1 MERQQAG
8 QLIDKV
14 LDMAT
19 KTPGTQ
25 ADVLL
30 HRGQSLSLSAQNGKI
45 DKTSV
50 SSSQIIGLRY
60 IHDQRVGV
68 SYTESFDDAS
78 LVRLIANAANN
89 ARFAAPNPYEHI
101 EVSGQEFVETDAS
114 YNQPDNA
121 SIQEKMAL
129 TLELE
134 SAVKKDSRVK
144 SSPYNGYADGVG
156 EMYYGNHLGT
166 HAYHRERSFSC
177 GTSALASEGDKQ
189 AMFYD
194 RVRARTFH
202 ELDVQRVAQRTLAH
216 AIPLLDAKP
225 IPTGEY
231 DVVFDINALRA
242 LLGCFASVFSAKA
255 AKEGKSSWKD
265 KLGATVADQ
274 RLTWRDVPA
283 YAKAF
288 SHSGFDDEG
297 TARKDLTLIKDGVLQ
312 SFYHNTAT
320 AQFFKT
326 KTTGHASRSPQ
337 GALGVSGTQ
346 WVIEPGQDDDASLFS
361 GRVLKVFNLQGL
373 HSGTNAI
380 TGHLSLGAEG
390 FLLED
395 GKEVQSVKNI
405 TVAGNLFTLLQS
417 IAAVGRTLQADTM
430 DDFFSPMIRFK
441 GLRIAGT

>member
-1 MERQQAG
+1 MERQQAE
-8 QLIDKV
+8 QLIAKV
-14 LDMAT
+14 LTMAT
-19 KTPGTQ
+19 DAAGAQ
-25 ADVLL
+25 ADVMLQ
-30 HRGQSLSLSAQNGKI
+30 RGESLSLSAQNGKI

-50 SSSQIIGLRY
+50 SSSQILGLRY
-60 IHDQRVGV
+60 IRDQRVGV
-68 SYTESFDDAS
+68 SYTESFDEAS
-78 LVRLIANAANN
+78 LARLITNAANN
-89 ARFAAPNPYEHI
+89 ARFAAQNPYEHI
-101 EVSGQEFVETDAS
+101 IVGGQSFVEDAPA
-114 YNQPDNA
+114 YNQPDSA
-121 SIQEKMAL
+121 PIQEKIAL

-156 EMYYGNHLGT
+156 EFYYGNHLGT
-166 HAYHRERSFSC
+166 RAYHRERSFTC

-194 RVRARTFH
+194 RSRARAFKD
-202 ELDVQRVAQRTLAH
+202 LDVQRIVRRTLDH

-255 AKEGKSSWKD
+255 AKEGKTSWKD
-265 KLGATVADQ
+265 KLGAVVADK
-274 RLTWRDVPA
+274 RITWRDLPA
-283 YAKAF
+283 YGPAF
-288 SHSGFDDEG
+288 SHSSFDDEG
-297 TARKDLTLIKDGVLQ
+297 MARKDLTLIQSGVLQ

-320 AQFFKT
+320 AEFFKT
-326 KTTGHASRSPQ
+326 HTTGHASRSPQ
-337 GALGVSGTQ
+337 GPLGVSGTQ
-346 WVIEPGQDDDASLFS
+346 WVIEPGTEDDQALLS

-380 TGHLSLGAEG
+380 TGHISLGAEG
-390 FLLED
+390 FLLQD
-395 GKEVQSVKNI
+395 GKEIQPVKNI

-417 IAAVGRTLQADTM
+417 VEAVGRTLQADTM